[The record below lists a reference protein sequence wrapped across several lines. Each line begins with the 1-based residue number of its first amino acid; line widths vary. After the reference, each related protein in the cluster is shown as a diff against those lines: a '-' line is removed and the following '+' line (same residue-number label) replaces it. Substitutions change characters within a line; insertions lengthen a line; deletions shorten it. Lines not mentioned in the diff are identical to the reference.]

1 MINTGKDILKNLI
14 VDFNQKINTFL
25 IKLLNIFPHKHEYNQ
40 RVILVK
46 KLKMFLGSLLVVVL
60 FLFMR
65 SYVNIDYDNLGN
77 WGIIYFLLGLFTLS
91 VTYFLIRPFS
101 KHSFFTVGLYP
112 SIFSF
117 LSALTIHSIFLF
129 DLARISYV
137 LIFVLMVFWLL
148 IGLFTTFLMTN
159 VLNVNMFNKIPLSK
173 LAEGVLRIFVLLIHV
188 MIGFLV
194 YIIGVNIGAFSI
206 LSVLEML
213 LFLFILIYIWN
224 TIYRY
229 FTRDFSNFS
238 WAFSIVFVVF
248 LLVFNIFLFIFLPS
262 LVVIFILEVT
272 FLTVFLENFIE
283 KAYKN
288 I

>member
-112 SIFSF
+112 SIFAF

-137 LIFVLMVFWLL
+137 LIFVIMIIWFLV
-148 IGLFTTFLMTN
+148 GLFTIFLMTN
-159 VLNVNMFNKIPLSK
+159 ILNVNMFSKIPLSK
-173 LAEGVLRIFVLLIHV
+173 LAEGVLRIFVLLVHV
-188 MIGFLV
+188 MVGFLI
-194 YIIGVNIGAFSI
+194 YIITVSIGVFSI

-213 LFLFILIYIWN
+213 FFLFILVYIWS
-224 TIYRY
+224 TIYMY
-229 FTRDFSNFS
+229 FTRNFSNFS
-238 WAFSIVFVVF
+238 WIFSIVFVIF
-248 LLVFNIFLFIFLPS
+248 LLVLSIFLFIFLPN
-262 LVVIFILEVT
+262 LVVIFILEVS

-283 KAYKN
+283 KTYKN